1 MALVAVGGYG
11 RRELLPRSDLDVLLL
26 HGGRDDIASIADR
39 IWYPVWDSGAELD
52 HAVRTVPQARRV
64 ARADL
69 KVALGL
75 LSARHVAGD
84 PDLTERLRAGA
95 LEDWRSAAPA
105 RLAELHAAHDE
116 RARTSGEL
124 AFLLEPD
131 LKEARG
137 GLRDVHAIQAVA
149 AAWVA
154 PAPGPK
160 VRTAYEQILDARH
173 ALHEVTGRRL
183 DRLVLEEQDE
193 VARALGLLDGDVLLR
208 MLAGAARTVAYAVD
222 HAFRQADR
230 LRGRR
235 LRRRQAERRPLAD
248 GVVEQDGE
256 VVLARAADPA
266 SDPALVLRAAAAAAQ
281 AGLPLAPRTLDRL
294 TECPPLPV
302 PWPAAARDAL
312 LSLLGAGQA
321 AVSVWEALD
330 TEGLVTALIPDWERV
345 RNRPQRNPLHTF
357 TVDRHLAEAAAQAA
371 ALTREV
377 ARPDLLLLAALL
389 HDVGKGWPGDHSV
402 TGEVVARDV
411 GRRMGLPAPDV
422 ELVAS
427 AVRLHLLLPMVATR
441 RDLDDPVTVKQ
452 VATTVRSRVLLE
464 LLHALAIADGLATGP
479 AAWNDWKAT
488 LVADLVRRV
497 EAVLD
502 GEPMPQPAPLRDD
515 QLALAAE
522 GAPAATVR
530 GSEVTVVAP
539 DRPGLLWRAA
549 GVLASHRLAVRSA
562 NATSVGGTAV
572 TVFDVE
578 PEFGDPPDATLVAAD
593 LRRMLLGRLDVEDR
607 LDRRARA
614 VRPRAASVPAPKVSL
629 IDDASE
635 TATVVEVRAHDAP
648 GLLWRVGRAL
658 GDCGLDVR
666 AARVETLG
674 AEVVDVFYVTDGDG
688 KPLAADDLRRT
699 IVQSVLAALGDLGR
713 LTRPGLAATGR
724 GYHGPFG
731 SLGVVFETLSD
742 RLTQV
747 FSSLRGRGRLSP
759 ADIDATCREIRI
771 ALLEADVALPVV
783 RQFIARVKERAGGE
797 EVSAALNPA
806 QQVIKIVNEELIGI
820 LGGEERRLR
829 FAKVP
834 PTVIMLAGLQGSGK
848 TTLAAKLA
856 LWLKGQGNTPMLVA
870 ADLQRPNAVQQ
881 LAGGRRAG
889 GRPGLRAV
897 PRQRR
902 RRPGGRRPG
911 LAGGGQAPPAEHG
924 HHRHR
929 GPHGRG
935 RGDDGAGRGDQG
947 RHAAGRDPVR
957 GRRDDRPGR
966 GGDRAGVPGRGRL
979 RRRGADQA
987 RRRRA
992 RRRGAVHRGAD
1003 RAADHVRVLGGEAR
1017 GLRHVP
1023 SGPDGVADPRPG

>member
-1 MALVAVGGYG
+1 
-11 RRELLPRSDLDVLLL
+11 
-26 HGGRDDIASIADR
+26 
-39 IWYPVWDSGAELD
+39 
-52 HAVRTVPQARRV
+52 
-64 ARADL
+64 
-69 KVALGL
+69 
-75 LSARHVAGD
+75 
-84 PDLTERLRAGA
+84 
-95 LEDWRSAAPA
+95 
-105 RLAELHAAHDE
+105 
-116 RARTSGEL
+116 
-124 AFLLEPD
+124 
-131 LKEARG
+131 
-137 GLRDVHAIQAVA
+137 VHAIQAVA

-302 PWPAAARDAL
+302 PWPAAARDSL
-312 LSLLGAGQA
+312 LALLGAGQA

-330 TEGLVTALIPDWERV
+330 TEGLVTSLIPDWERV

-357 TVDRHLAEAAAQAA
+357 TVDRHLAEAAARAA

-411 GRRMGLPAPDV
+411 GRRMGLPASDV
-422 ELVAS
+422 DLVAS
-427 AVRLHLLLPMVATR
+427 AVRLHLLLPMIATR

-452 VATTVRSRVLLE
+452 VATTVRSRALLE

-502 GEPMPQPAPLRDD
+502 GDPMPGPAPLRDD
-515 QLALAAE
+515 QLALVAE
-522 GAPAATVR
+522 GGPAATVR
-530 GSEVTVVAP
+530 GAEVTVVAP

-562 NATSVGGTAV
+562 NATSIGNTAV

-593 LRRMLLGRLDVEDR
+593 LRRMLQGRLDVEDR

-614 VRPRAASVPAPKVSL
+614 VRPRAATIPAPKVSL
-629 IDDASE
+629 IDDASD

-658 GDCGLDVR
+658 GECGLDVR

-688 KPLAADDLRRT
+688 KPVAADDLRRT
-699 IVQSVLAALGDLGR
+699 TVHSVLAALGD
-713 LTRPGLAATGR
+713 
-724 GYHGPFG
+724 
-731 SLGVVFETLSD
+731 
-742 RLTQV
+742 
-747 FSSLRGRGRLSP
+747 
-759 ADIDATCREIRI
+759 
-771 ALLEADVALPVV
+771 
-783 RQFIARVKERAGGE
+783 
-797 EVSAALNPA
+797 
-806 QQVIKIVNEELIGI
+806 
-820 LGGEERRLR
+820 
-829 FAKVP
+829 
-834 PTVIMLAGLQGSGK
+834 
-848 TTLAAKLA
+848 
-856 LWLKGQGNTPMLVA
+856 
-870 ADLQRPNAVQQ
+870 
-881 LAGGRRAG
+881 
-889 GRPGLRAV
+889 
-897 PRQRR
+897 
-902 RRPGGRRPG
+902 
-911 LAGGGQAPPAEHG
+911 
-924 HHRHR
+924 
-929 GPHGRG
+929 
-935 RGDDGAGRGDQG
+935 
-947 RHAAGRDPVR
+947 
-957 GRRDDRPGR
+957 
-966 GGDRAGVPGRGRL
+966 
-979 RRRGADQA
+979 
-987 RRRRA
+987 
-992 RRRGAVHRGAD
+992 
-1003 RAADHVRVLGGEAR
+1003 
-1017 GLRHVP
+1017 
-1023 SGPDGVADPRPG
+1023 

>member
-95 LEDWRSAAPA
+95 LEDWRSSAPA

-357 TVDRHLAEAAAQAA
+357 TVDRHLAEAAAHAA
-371 ALTREV
+371 KLTREV

-411 GRRMGLPAPDV
+411 GRRMGLPAADV
-422 ELVAS
+422 ELVSS
-427 AVRLHLLLPMVATR
+427 AVRLHLLLPMIATR

-452 VATTVRSRVLLE
+452 VATTVRSRVQLE

-502 GEPMPQPAPLRDD
+502 GEPTPQPAPLRDD

-578 PEFGDPPDATLVAAD
+578 PEFGDPPDATLVVAD
-593 LRRMLLGRLDVEDR
+593 LRRMLQGRLDVEDR

-629 IDDASE
+629 IDDASD

-658 GDCGLDVR
+658 GECGLDVR

-688 KPLAADDLRRT
+688 KPLAADDLRHA
-699 IVQSVLAALGDLGR
+699 IVHSVLAALGDLPAGR
-713 LTRPGLAATGR
+713 LTRGAA
-724 GYHGPFG
+724 
-731 SLGVVFETLSD
+731 
-742 RLTQV
+742 
-747 FSSLRGRGRLSP
+747 
-759 ADIDATCREIRI
+759 
-771 ALLEADVALPVV
+771 
-783 RQFIARVKERAGGE
+783 
-797 EVSAALNPA
+797 
-806 QQVIKIVNEELIGI
+806 
-820 LGGEERRLR
+820 
-829 FAKVP
+829 
-834 PTVIMLAGLQGSGK
+834 
-848 TTLAAKLA
+848 
-856 LWLKGQGNTPMLVA
+856 
-870 ADLQRPNAVQQ
+870 
-881 LAGGRRAG
+881 
-889 GRPGLRAV
+889 
-897 PRQRR
+897 
-902 RRPGGRRPG
+902 
-911 LAGGGQAPPAEHG
+911 
-924 HHRHR
+924 
-929 GPHGRG
+929 
-935 RGDDGAGRGDQG
+935 
-947 RHAAGRDPVR
+947 
-957 GRRDDRPGR
+957 
-966 GGDRAGVPGRGRL
+966 
-979 RRRGADQA
+979 
-987 RRRRA
+987 
-992 RRRGAVHRGAD
+992 
-1003 RAADHVRVLGGEAR
+1003 
-1017 GLRHVP
+1017 
-1023 SGPDGVADPRPG
+1023 

>member
-1 MALVAVGGYG
+1 MTSFAADRARRTTQVDRWLAELLGAEADVALVAVGGYG

-64 ARADL
+64 ARSDL

-84 PDLTERLRAGA
+84 PELTERLRAGA
-95 LEDWRSAAPA
+95 LEDWRSAAPT
-105 RLAELHAAHDE
+105 RLAELHASYDE
-116 RARTSGEL
+116 RARASGEL

-154 PAPGPK
+154 PAPGPR

-208 MLAGAARTVAYAVD
+208 MLAGAARTVVYAVD
-222 HAFRQADR
+222 HAFRQSDR

-266 SDPALVLRAAAAAAQ
+266 GDPSLVLRAAAAAAQ

-302 PWPAAARDAL
+302 PWPAAARDSL
-312 LSLLGAGQA
+312 LALLGAGPA

-345 RNRPQRNPLHTF
+345 RNRPQRNPLHTY
-357 TVDRHLAEAAAQAA
+357 TVDRHLAEAAAHAA

-411 GRRMGLPAPDV
+411 ARRMGLPAADG
-422 ELVAS
+422 ELVAA

-497 EAVLD
+497 KAVLD
-502 GEPMPQPAPLRDD
+502 GEPTPQPAPLRDD
-515 QLALAAE
+515 QLELAAE
-522 GAPAATVR
+522 GGPAATVI

-562 NATSVGGTAV
+562 NATSVGDIAV
-572 TVFDVE
+572 SVFDVE
-578 PEFGDPPDATLVAAD
+578 PEFGDPPDASLVVAD
-593 LRRMLLGRLDVEDR
+593 LRRMLQGRLDVEDR

-614 VRPRAASVPAPKVSL
+614 VRPRSANVPAPKVSL
-629 IDDASE
+629 IDDASD

-658 GDCGLDVR
+658 GECGLDVR

-688 KPLAADDLRRT
+688 KPLAGEDVRRA
-699 IVQSVLAALGDLGR
+699 IAHSVLTALGDL
-713 LTRPGLAATGR
+713 P
-724 GYHGPFG
+724 
-731 SLGVVFETLSD
+731 
-742 RLTQV
+742 
-747 FSSLRGRGRLSP
+747 
-759 ADIDATCREIRI
+759 
-771 ALLEADVALPVV
+771 
-783 RQFIARVKERAGGE
+783 
-797 EVSAALNPA
+797 
-806 QQVIKIVNEELIGI
+806 
-820 LGGEERRLR
+820 LGGN
-829 FAKVP
+829 
-834 PTVIMLAGLQGSGK
+834 GL
-848 TTLAAKLA
+848 
-856 LWLKGQGNTPMLVA
+856 
-870 ADLQRPNAVQQ
+870 
-881 LAGGRRAG
+881 
-889 GRPGLRAV
+889 
-897 PRQRR
+897 
-902 RRPGGRRPG
+902 
-911 LAGGGQAPPAEHG
+911 PAE
-924 HHRHR
+924 
-929 GPHGRG
+929 
-935 RGDDGAGRGDQG
+935 DAGT
-947 RHAAGRDPVR
+947 
-957 GRRDDRPGR
+957 
-966 GGDRAGVPGRGRL
+966 
-979 RRRGADQA
+979 
-987 RRRRA
+987 
-992 RRRGAVHRGAD
+992 VHRPVAW
-1003 RAADHVRVLGGEAR
+1003 VLC
-1017 GLRHVP
+1017 LRP
-1023 SGPDGVADPRPG
+1023 FLTG

>member
-1 MALVAVGGYG
+1 MAVGGYG

-266 SDPALVLRAAAAAAQ
+266 NDPCLVLRAAAAAAQ

-302 PWPAAARDAL
+302 PWPGAARDSL
-312 LSLLGAGQA
+312 LALLGAGQG
-321 AVSVWEALD
+321 AVGVWEALD

-357 TVDRHLAEAAAQAA
+357 TVDRHLAEAAAHAA

-411 GRRMGLPAPDV
+411 GRRMGLPAPEV

-427 AVRLHLLLPMVATR
+427 AVRLHLLLPMIATR

-452 VATTVRSRVLLE
+452 VATTVRSRALLE

-502 GEPMPQPAPLRDD
+502 GDPMPGPAPLRDD

-522 GAPAATVR
+522 GGPAAIVR

-562 NATSVGGTAV
+562 NASSVGNTAV

-578 PEFGDPPDATLVAAD
+578 PEFGDPPDATLVVAD
-593 LRRMLLGRLDVEDR
+593 LRRMLQGRLDVEDR

-614 VRPRAASVPAPKVSL
+614 VRPLAASVPAPKVGL
-629 IDDASE
+629 VDDASD
-635 TATVVEVRAHDAP
+635 TATVIEVRAHDAP

-658 GDCGLDVR
+658 GECGLDVR

-688 KPLAADDLRRT
+688 KPLAGEDLRRT
-699 IVQSVLAALGDLGR
+699 IVHSVLAALGD
-713 LTRPGLAATGR
+713 
-724 GYHGPFG
+724 
-731 SLGVVFETLSD
+731 
-742 RLTQV
+742 
-747 FSSLRGRGRLSP
+747 
-759 ADIDATCREIRI
+759 
-771 ALLEADVALPVV
+771 
-783 RQFIARVKERAGGE
+783 
-797 EVSAALNPA
+797 
-806 QQVIKIVNEELIGI
+806 
-820 LGGEERRLR
+820 
-829 FAKVP
+829 
-834 PTVIMLAGLQGSGK
+834 
-848 TTLAAKLA
+848 
-856 LWLKGQGNTPMLVA
+856 
-870 ADLQRPNAVQQ
+870 
-881 LAGGRRAG
+881 
-889 GRPGLRAV
+889 
-897 PRQRR
+897 
-902 RRPGGRRPG
+902 
-911 LAGGGQAPPAEHG
+911 
-924 HHRHR
+924 
-929 GPHGRG
+929 
-935 RGDDGAGRGDQG
+935 
-947 RHAAGRDPVR
+947 
-957 GRRDDRPGR
+957 
-966 GGDRAGVPGRGRL
+966 
-979 RRRGADQA
+979 
-987 RRRRA
+987 
-992 RRRGAVHRGAD
+992 
-1003 RAADHVRVLGGEAR
+1003 
-1017 GLRHVP
+1017 
-1023 SGPDGVADPRPG
+1023 

>member
-1 MALVAVGGYG
+1 MAVTRALGVSRGRHTPTLPVKRRYQKVGYQAAEGTPDEAHHRCHQAVQAGRRQSRVAGVRRPRPNDHRGKRIRQAARAHGGVPRGRVPGRPGAEGSRRGLVRGRGRRRSDRRGGQGGADRPDRRRQGLVGPGRDGGQSPHRGARTGRHLTGELMERAGGTRVEAMTSFAADRGRRTARVDRWLAGLLGAEADVALVAVGGYG
-11 RRELLPRSDLDVLLL
+11 RREMLPRSDLDVLLL
-26 HGGRDDIASIADR
+26 HAGRDDIAGLADR

-64 ARADL
+64 ARTDL

-95 LEDWRSAAPA
+95 LEDWRAAAPT
-105 RLAELHAAHDE
+105 RLAELHASHDE

-160 VRTAYEQILDARH
+160 VRTAYEQILDTRH
-173 ALHEVTGRRL
+173 ALHEITGRRL

-222 HAFRQADR
+222 HAFRQA
-230 LRGRR
+230 
-235 LRRRQAERRPLAD
+235 ERRPLAD

-256 VVLARAADPA
+256 VVLARAAEPAADPT
-266 SDPALVLRAAAAAAQ
+266 LVLRAAAAAAQ

-312 LSLLGAGQA
+312 LALLGAGPA
-321 AVSVWEALD
+321 AVGVWEALD

-345 RNRPQRNPLHTF
+345 RNRPQRNPLHTY
-357 TVDRHLAEAAAQAA
+357 TVDRHLAEAAAHAA

-389 HDVGKGWPGDHSV
+389 HDMGKGWPGDHSV

-411 GRRMGLPAPDV
+411 VRRMGLPASDV
-422 ELVAS
+422 DLVAS

-452 VATTVRSRVLLE
+452 VATAVGSRALLE

-502 GEPMPQPAPLRDD
+502 GDPMPQPAPLRED

-522 GAPAATVR
+522 GGPAATVR

-562 NATSVGGTAV
+562 NATSVGATAV
-572 TVFDVE
+572 SVFDVE
-578 PEFGDPPDATLVAAD
+578 AEFGDPPDATLVAAD
-593 LRRMLLGRLDVEDR
+593 LRRMLQGRLDVEDR

-614 VRPRAASVPAPKVSL
+614 SRPRAATVPAPKVSL
-629 IDDASE
+629 VDDASD

-658 GDCGLDVR
+658 GECGLDVR

-674 AEVVDVFYVTDGDG
+674 AEAVDVFYVTDGDG
-688 KPLAADDLRRT
+688 KPLTDGDLRRT
-699 IVQSVLAALGDLGR
+699 IVHSVLAALGD
-713 LTRPGLAATGR
+713 
-724 GYHGPFG
+724 
-731 SLGVVFETLSD
+731 
-742 RLTQV
+742 
-747 FSSLRGRGRLSP
+747 
-759 ADIDATCREIRI
+759 
-771 ALLEADVALPVV
+771 
-783 RQFIARVKERAGGE
+783 
-797 EVSAALNPA
+797 
-806 QQVIKIVNEELIGI
+806 
-820 LGGEERRLR
+820 
-829 FAKVP
+829 
-834 PTVIMLAGLQGSGK
+834 
-848 TTLAAKLA
+848 
-856 LWLKGQGNTPMLVA
+856 
-870 ADLQRPNAVQQ
+870 
-881 LAGGRRAG
+881 
-889 GRPGLRAV
+889 
-897 PRQRR
+897 
-902 RRPGGRRPG
+902 
-911 LAGGGQAPPAEHG
+911 
-924 HHRHR
+924 
-929 GPHGRG
+929 
-935 RGDDGAGRGDQG
+935 
-947 RHAAGRDPVR
+947 
-957 GRRDDRPGR
+957 
-966 GGDRAGVPGRGRL
+966 
-979 RRRGADQA
+979 
-987 RRRRA
+987 
-992 RRRGAVHRGAD
+992 
-1003 RAADHVRVLGGEAR
+1003 
-1017 GLRHVP
+1017 
-1023 SGPDGVADPRPG
+1023 

>member
-11 RRELLPRSDLDVLLL
+11 RKELLPRSDLDVLLL
-26 HGGRDDIASIADR
+26 HSGRDDIAGIADR

-230 LRGRR
+230 VRGRR
-235 LRRRQAERRPLAD
+235 LRRRRTERRPLAD

-266 SDPALVLRAAAAAAQ
+266 SDPTLVLRAAAAAAQ

-302 PWPAAARDAL
+302 PWPAAARDSL
-312 LSLLGAGQA
+312 LALLGAGPA

-357 TVDRHLAEAAAQAA
+357 TVDRHLAEAAAHAA

-389 HDVGKGWPGDHSV
+389 HDIGKGWPGDHSV

-411 GRRMGLPAPDV
+411 GRRLGLATPDI
-422 ELVAS
+422 ELVAA

-452 VATTVRSRVLLE
+452 VATAVRSRVLLE
-464 LLHALAIADGLATGP
+464 LLQALAISDGLATGP

-497 EAVLD
+497 AAVLD
-502 GEPMPQPAPLRDD
+502 GEPMPGPAPLRDD
-515 QLALAAE
+515 QLALAAD

-549 GVLASHRLAVRSA
+549 GVLASHRLTVRSA
-562 NATSVGGTAV
+562 NATSVDNIAV

-578 PEFGDPPDATLVAAD
+578 PEYGDPPDATLVAAD
-593 LRRMLLGRLDVEDR
+593 LRRMLQGRLDVEDR

-614 VRPRAASVPAPKVSL
+614 VRPHGASVPAPKVTL
-629 IDDASE
+629 VDDASD

-674 AEVVDVFYVTDGDG
+674 AEVVDVFYVTDSDG
-688 KPLAADDLRRT
+688 KPLATDDLRRGT
-699 IVQSVLAALGDLGR
+699 VHSVLAALGDL
-713 LTRPGLAATGR
+713 TRPAGHRTDTAPGR
-724 GYHGPFG
+724 VIG
-731 SLGVVFETLSD
+731 
-742 RLTQV
+742 
-747 FSSLRGRGRLSP
+747 
-759 ADIDATCREIRI
+759 
-771 ALLEADVALPVV
+771 
-783 RQFIARVKERAGGE
+783 AG
-797 EVSAALNPA
+797 
-806 QQVIKIVNEELIGI
+806 
-820 LGGEERRLR
+820 
-829 FAKVP
+829 
-834 PTVIMLAGLQGSGK
+834 
-848 TTLAAKLA
+848 
-856 LWLKGQGNTPMLVA
+856 
-870 ADLQRPNAVQQ
+870 
-881 LAGGRRAG
+881 
-889 GRPGLRAV
+889 
-897 PRQRR
+897 RR
-902 RRPGGRRPG
+902 RRPDPG
-911 LAGGGQAPPAEHG
+911 TT
-924 HHRHR
+924 
-929 GPHGRG
+929 
-935 RGDDGAGRGDQG
+935 
-947 RHAAGRDPVR
+947 
-957 GRRDDRPGR
+957 DRS
-966 GGDRAGVPGRGRL
+966 VT
-979 RRRGADQA
+979 
-987 RRRRA
+987 
-992 RRRGAVHRGAD
+992 
-1003 RAADHVRVLGGEAR
+1003 
-1017 GLRHVP
+1017 
-1023 SGPDGVADPRPG
+1023 

>member
-64 ARADL
+64 ARSDL

-266 SDPALVLRAAAAAAQ
+266 ADPTLVLRAAAAAAQ

-357 TVDRHLAEAAAQAA
+357 TVDRHLAEAAARAA

-427 AVRLHLLLPMVATR
+427 AVRFHLLLPMVATR

-497 EAVLD
+497 ESVLD
-502 GEPMPQPAPLRDD
+502 GDPMPQPAPLRDD

-549 GVLASHRLAVRSA
+549 GVLASHRLTVRSA
-562 NATSVGGTAV
+562 NATTVGNTAV

-593 LRRMLLGRLDVEDR
+593 LRRMLQGRLDVEDR

-614 VRPRAASVPAPKVSL
+614 VRPRAASVPAPRVSL

-658 GDCGLDVR
+658 GECGLDVR

-699 IVQSVLAALGDLGR
+699 IAHSVLAALGDL
-713 LTRPGLAATGR
+713 P
-724 GYHGPFG
+724 
-731 SLGVVFETLSD
+731 
-742 RLTQV
+742 
-747 FSSLRGRGRLSP
+747 
-759 ADIDATCREIRI
+759 
-771 ALLEADVALPVV
+771 
-783 RQFIARVKERAGGE
+783 
-797 EVSAALNPA
+797 
-806 QQVIKIVNEELIGI
+806 
-820 LGGEERRLR
+820 
-829 FAKVP
+829 
-834 PTVIMLAGLQGSGK
+834 
-848 TTLAAKLA
+848 
-856 LWLKGQGNTPMLVA
+856 
-870 ADLQRPNAVQQ
+870 
-881 LAGGRRAG
+881 
-889 GRPGLRAV
+889 
-897 PRQRR
+897 
-902 RRPGGRRPG
+902 
-911 LAGGGQAPPAEHG
+911 
-924 HHRHR
+924 
-929 GPHGRG
+929 
-935 RGDDGAGRGDQG
+935 
-947 RHAAGRDPVR
+947 
-957 GRRDDRPGR
+957 
-966 GGDRAGVPGRGRL
+966 
-979 RRRGADQA
+979 RGA
-987 RRRRA
+987 
-992 RRRGAVHRGAD
+992 
-1003 RAADHVRVLGGEAR
+1003 
-1017 GLRHVP
+1017 
-1023 SGPDGVADPRPG
+1023 SS

>member
-1 MALVAVGGYG
+1 MTSFAADRARRTTQVDRWLAELLGAEAGVALVAVGGYG
-11 RRELLPRSDLDVLLL
+11 RKELLPRSDLDVLLL
-26 HGGRDDIASIADR
+26 HGGRDDIAGIADR
-39 IWYPVWDSGAELD
+39 IWYPVWDSGTELD

-84 PDLTERLRAGA
+84 PDLTERLRVGA

-235 LRRRQAERRPLAD
+235 LRRRRAERRPLAD
-248 GVVEQDGE
+248 GIVEQDGE
-256 VVLARAADPA
+256 VVLARVADPA
-266 SDPALVLRAAAAAAQ
+266 RDPALVLRAAAAAAQ

-302 PWPAAARDAL
+302 PWPAGARDSL
-312 LSLLGAGQA
+312 LALLGAGQA

-357 TVDRHLAEAAAQAA
+357 TVDRHLAEAAAHAA

-389 HDVGKGWPGDHSV
+389 HDIGKGWPGDHSV

-411 GRRMGLPAPDV
+411 GRRMGLPAADV
-422 ELVAS
+422 DLVAS

-452 VATTVRSRVLLE
+452 VATAVRSRALLE

-497 EAVLD
+497 AAVLD
-502 GEPMPQPAPLRDD
+502 GDQMPGPAPLRED
-515 QLALAAE
+515 QLALAAA
-522 GAPAATVR
+522 GDPAATVR

-549 GVLASHRLAVRSA
+549 GVLASHRLTVRSA
-562 NATSVGGTAV
+562 NATSIGNIAV

-578 PEFGDPPDATLVAAD
+578 PEYGDPPDATLVVAD
-593 LRRMLLGRLDVEDR
+593 LRRMLMGRLDVEDR

-614 VRPRAASVPAPKVSL
+614 VRPRGATVPAPKVTL
-629 IDDASE
+629 VDDASD

-658 GDCGLDVR
+658 GECGLDVR

-688 KPLAADDLRRT
+688 KPLAGEDLRRAT
-699 IVQSVLAALGDLGR
+699 AHSVLAALGDL
-713 LTRPGLAATGR
+713 T
-724 GYHGPFG
+724 
-731 SLGVVFETLSD
+731 
-742 RLTQV
+742 
-747 FSSLRGRGRLSP
+747 
-759 ADIDATCREIRI
+759 
-771 ALLEADVALPVV
+771 
-783 RQFIARVKERAGGE
+783 
-797 EVSAALNPA
+797 
-806 QQVIKIVNEELIGI
+806 
-820 LGGEERRLR
+820 
-829 FAKVP
+829 
-834 PTVIMLAGLQGSGK
+834 K
-848 TTLAAKLA
+848 T
-856 LWLKGQGNTPMLVA
+856 
-870 ADLQRPNAVQQ
+870 
-881 LAGGRRAG
+881 
-889 GRPGLRAV
+889 
-897 PRQRR
+897 
-902 RRPGGRRPG
+902 
-911 LAGGGQAPPAEHG
+911 
-924 HHRHR
+924 
-929 GPHGRG
+929 
-935 RGDDGAGRGDQG
+935 GDQG
-947 RHAAGRDPVR
+947 RNSRAAGSLPDP
-957 GRRDDRPGR
+957 GTTDR
-966 GGDRAGVPGRGRL
+966 
-979 RRRGADQA
+979 
-987 RRRRA
+987 
-992 RRRGAVHRGAD
+992 
-1003 RAADHVRVLGGEAR
+1003 
-1017 GLRHVP
+1017 
-1023 SGPDGVADPRPG
+1023 SVAWCCV

>member
-1 MALVAVGGYG
+1 MRRPGGRVEAMTSFAADRARRTTQVDRWLAELLGAEAGVALVAVGGYG

-26 HGGRDDIASIADR
+26 HGGRDDIAGIADR

-75 LSARHVAGD
+75 LTARHVAGD

-95 LEDWRSAAPA
+95 LEDWRSEAPA

-116 RARTSGEL
+116 RTRTSGEL

-222 HAFRQADR
+222 HAFRQSDR
-230 LRGRR
+230 LRGGGRR
-235 LRRRQAERRPLAD
+235 LRRRPAERRPLAD

-266 SDPALVLRAAAAAAQ
+266 ADPPLVLRAAAAAAQ

-302 PWPAAARDAL
+302 PWPAAARDAM
-312 LSLLGAGQA
+312 LSLLKAGQA
-321 AVSVWEALD
+321 AVGVWEALD

-345 RNRPQRNPLHTF
+345 RNRPQRNPLHTY
-357 TVDRHLAEAAAQAA
+357 TVDRHLAEAAARAA

-411 GRRMGLPAPDV
+411 VRRMGLPALDV

-441 RDLDDPVTVKQ
+441 RDLDDPVTVNQ
-452 VATTVRSRVLLE
+452 VATAVGSRALLE

-502 GEPMPQPAPLRDD
+502 GEPMPRPAPLRED

-522 GAPAATVR
+522 GGPAATVN

-549 GVLASHRLAVRSA
+549 GVLASHRLTVRSA
-562 NATSVGGTAV
+562 NATSVGSTAV
-572 TVFDVE
+572 SVFDVE

-593 LRRMLLGRLDVEDR
+593 LRRMLQGRLDVEER
-607 LDRRARA
+607 LGRRARA
-614 VRPRAASVPAPKVSL
+614 VRPRAATIPAPKVSL

-658 GDCGLDVR
+658 GECGLDVR

-674 AEVVDVFYVTDGDG
+674 AEAVDVFYVVDAGGQPVKDAGTRG
-688 KPLAADDLRRT
+688 KIAAE
-699 IVQSVLAALGDLGR
+699 VLG
-713 LTRPGLAATGR
+713 
-724 GYHGPFG
+724 
-731 SLGVVFETLSD
+731 
-742 RLTQV
+742 
-747 FSSLRGRGRLSP
+747 
-759 ADIDATCREIRI
+759 
-771 ALLEADVALPVV
+771 ALP
-783 RQFIARVKERAGGE
+783 
-797 EVSAALNPA
+797 
-806 QQVIKIVNEELIGI
+806 
-820 LGGEERRLR
+820 
-829 FAKVP
+829 
-834 PTVIMLAGLQGSGK
+834 
-848 TTLAAKLA
+848 
-856 LWLKGQGNTPMLVA
+856 
-870 ADLQRPNAVQQ
+870 
-881 LAGGRRAG
+881 
-889 GRPGLRAV
+889 
-897 PRQRR
+897 
-902 RRPGGRRPG
+902 
-911 LAGGGQAPPAEHG
+911 H
-924 HHRHR
+924 
-929 GPHGRG
+929 
-935 RGDDGAGRGDQG
+935 
-947 RHAAGRDPVR
+947 
-957 GRRDDRPGR
+957 
-966 GGDRAGVPGRGRL
+966 
-979 RRRGADQA
+979 
-987 RRRRA
+987 
-992 RRRGAVHRGAD
+992 
-1003 RAADHVRVLGGEAR
+1003 
-1017 GLRHVP
+1017 
-1023 SGPDGVADPRPG
+1023 